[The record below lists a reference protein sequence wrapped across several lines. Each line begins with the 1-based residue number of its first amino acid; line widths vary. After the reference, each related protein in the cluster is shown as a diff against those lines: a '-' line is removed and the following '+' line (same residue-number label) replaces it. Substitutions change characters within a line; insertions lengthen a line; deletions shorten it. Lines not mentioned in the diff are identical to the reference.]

1 MNNRVI
7 LSRRRSTTS
16 LTIRNMRTLFL
27 DFVAAI
33 VATVASA
40 QNAPVSRV
48 SSGEGFDFSIKN
60 IMRGPEL
67 YGRAPTNIRWSA
79 DGRWIYF
86 QWNAPGSDWREAL
99 RPHRVRAAAGAVPE
113 RITPAQADSA
123 LPYIAEGTRS
133 PDGRSRAVEAN
144 GDLYLVQLKDGS
156 ARRLTQTV
164 ANETR
169 PTFSADGKALYF
181 LRDGN
186 AFSMLLA
193 GGEVRQLTDIRSG
206 PAPADSAKAVG
217 QRGRLEQQQ
226 RDLFE
231 SVRDRVSAD
240 SVARAERKAREAAGL
255 QPVYIAATELVST
268 IDVSPNGRAAIVVV
282 GQPAANQRQV
292 EVPQFVTSTGY
303 VENLRIRTKVG
314 DVTGKQRV
322 LWISLPSGKATPLKV
337 YGSSDSLAG
346 NISVA
351 GWNDDGSRAA
361 LFAFPQ
367 DHKSRVLYSIRS
379 DSALMT
385 TIETLRDSAWVGG
398 PCSSCAGFS
407 EGGKRLW
414 YVSEAS
420 GFAQLYSADVAG
432 GDVRPLTAGK
442 WEVLSVDLSP
452 DNREFYLTT
461 SEPSP
466 SEQQFYRMPVAGG
479 ARARITTISGGHAA
493 VASPDGRWLADVYSF
508 TSRPPDLYLV
518 ANTAGAAPAR
528 LTASPSAEWLKGPW
542 IAPAL
547 VEIPASD
554 GIDVPAHIYRPEDM
568 GARPNG
574 AAVIFVHGAGYLH
587 NVGNFWSS
595 YPREYMFNQFLA
607 KHGYVVLDLDYRASA
622 GYGRDWRTA
631 IYRYMGGRDLQDQ
644 VDASK
649 WLAKMYGIPGNRVG
663 VYGGSYGGFITLMA
677 LFTAPDYF
685 GAGAGLRSVTDWAH
699 YNEGYTSAILN
710 RPQDDTLAY
719 RRSSPIYFAEGLRA
733 PLLMAHGMV
742 DVNVHYQDIVR
753 LEQRLIELGK
763 TDWTLASYPVEDH
776 GFVRP
781 SSWTDEYR
789 RIFELFES
797 SIARPGGAVKKEAG
811 NGSDR

>member
-1 MNNRVI
+1 MN
-7 LSRRRSTTS
+7 
-16 LTIRNMRTLFL
+16 IRKTVVF
-27 DFVAAI
+27 AALAVSI
-33 VATVASA
+33 SA
-40 QNAPVSRV
+40 HAQTAPVARV
-48 SSGEGFDFSIKN
+48 SNGDGFDFTIKN

-67 YGRAPTNIRWSA
+67 YGRAPTNVRWSA

-86 QWNAPGSDWREAL
+86 QWNAPGTDWREPL
-99 RPHRVRAAAGAVPE
+99 RPYRVRAAAGAVPE
-113 RITPAQADSA
+113 RITLAQSDSA
-123 LPYIAEGTRS
+123 LPYITEGTLS
-133 PDGRSRAVEAN
+133 PDGRSRAVDAN
-144 GDLYLVQLKDGS
+144 GDLYLVQFKDGQ

-169 PTFSADGKALYF
+169 PTFSADGKTIF
-181 LRDGN
+181 FVRDGN
-186 AFSMLLA
+186 AYSMALA
-193 GGEVRQLTDIRSG
+193 GGDVRQLTDIHAG
-206 PAPADSAKAVG
+206 PAPTDSAKAIG

-231 SVRDRVSAD
+231 VIRDRGSTDSATRSD
-240 SVARAERKAREAAGL
+240 RKAREAAGL
-255 QPVYIAATELVST
+255 QPIYIAATERVST

-282 GQPAANQRQV
+282 GQPAANQRQA

-314 DVTGKQRV
+314 DATGKQRV
-322 LWISLPSGKATPLKV
+322 LWVSLPSGKATPLKV
-337 YGSSDSLAG
+337 YGSDSTSG
-346 NISVA
+346 FVNVA

-361 LFAFPQ
+361 LFAFPEN
-367 DHKSRVLYSIRS
+367 HKSRLLYSIRS

-385 TIETLRDSAWVGG
+385 TVETLRDTAWVGG
-398 PCSSCAGFS
+398 PCSSCAGFYD
-407 EGGKRLW
+407 GGKKLW
-414 YVSEAS
+414 FVSEAT
-420 GFAQLYSADVAG
+420 GYAQLYSADALG
-432 GDVRPLTAGK
+432 GSVKPLTNGK
-442 WEVLSVDLSP
+442 WELLSIAMSP

-466 SEQQFYRMPVAGG
+466 FEQQIYRMPVSGE
-479 ARARITTISGGHAA
+479 ARTRVTTASGGHSA
-493 VASPDGRWLADVYSF
+493 VPSPDGRWLADVYSF
-508 TSRPPDLYLV
+508 TNRPPELFLV
-518 ANTAGAAPAR
+518 ANSAGATASQ
-528 LTASPSAEWLKGPW
+528 LTTSPSAEWMKGPW

-554 GIDVPAHIYRPEDM
+554 GINVPAHIYRPEDM
-568 GARPNG
+568 GAKANG

-587 NVGNFWSS
+587 NVGNFWSQ

-631 IYRYMGGRDLQDQ
+631 IYRWMGGRDLQDE

-649 WLAKMYGIPGNRVG
+649 WLTRTNGIPGNRIG
-663 VYGGSYGGFITLMA
+663 MYGGSYGGFMTLMA

-699 YNEGYTSAILN
+699 YNDGYTSAILN
-710 RPQDDTLAY
+710 RPQDDTIAY

-753 LEQRLIELGK
+753 LQERLIELGK
-763 TDWTLASYPVEDH
+763 TDWSLASYPVEDH

-797 SIARPGGAVKKEAG
+797 TIARPTAATKKEAG